1 MASLK
6 DWDIIKLNTLI
17 TNVDA
22 KLSASTK
29 TDRDYQ
35 ILCLVRRNDQI
46 LLRYIDG
53 KGEVHLMLLCWFAE
67 NQKCIQDICFD
78 NSEAWLLVFCKY
90 ALSRIIFYYYLI
102 GRPHRRNIFVSHYA
116 YFRLG

>member
-90 ALSRIIFYYYLI
+90 AFSRNLFYYYLI
-102 GRPHRRNIFVSHYA
+102 VWETT
-116 YFRLG
+116 